1 MLMSI
6 DTCSK
11 WDEEEEVLAC
21 ASLTGMGRWRR
32 GAGDEYVRLCGG
44 VVGVGCEA
52 RRGGDRAVESNVTC
66 QRRSR
71 MRHWLAYLQ
80 TRYVMREEHERA
92 SDRQEGV
99 AVHRWEACRSWRGAM

>member
-1 MLMSI
+1 MRTAHTMVLSI

-52 RRGGDRAVESNVTC
+52 RRGGRQSSGVKCRTTETQQDATLACVLADKVRNAGRA
-66 QRRSR
+66 
-71 MRHWLAYLQ
+71 
-80 TRYVMREEHERA
+80 
-92 SDRQEGV
+92 
-99 AVHRWEACRSWRGAM
+99 